1 MALEDGSGRTCGERV
16 LSWWGEVAFTF
27 PLQEGWRKG
36 EGGQVVQG
44 VTVPSALPAGAG
56 LGTVSLWGSLLLA
69 AGLVLDP
76 APPICNCSEPM
87 DYQAFREDP
96 LPESCCLNF
105 TSSNITHLDWGAL
118 VGVQGLRELDLSHCS
133 ITAIS
138 NAQGVPP
145 ALEILHLSHNLLES
159 LPGSFLENAPNL
171 RVLYLD
177 SNQLQELPKSFLK
190 ASSQVQEVYLGFNAL
205 TFLPASLLKPSL
217 LQLQLSNNSW
227 DCSCALL
234 TNLEG
239 WSSQAAE
246 VICHT
251 PEQYHGVGLQ
261 SIPRDELCH
270 SHGLTALF
278 ICVPPL
284 LILTSIAWCFCRQ
297 KKKTNYSLQSRSQSH
312 RAMAERSSVPV
323 SAEPHHYIP
332 YELPAAPPKAEK
344 KVLLGKQVV
353 LQPFMDPLES
363 GRDLYEEV
371 EIQVGSPSSSQV
383 PSYEEQLGTPAPRA
397 EELGSEPEVDTVSV
411 SEVLKDSA
419 DREKIYMSQTTR
431 YYNLV
436 PGIELEDSDNL
447 EYETIDLH

>member
-1 MALEDGSGRTCGERV
+1 
-16 LSWWGEVAFTF
+16 
-27 PLQEGWRKG
+27 
-36 EGGQVVQG
+36 
-44 VTVPSALPAGAG
+44 
-56 LGTVSLWGSLLLA
+56 
-69 AGLVLDP
+69 
-76 APPICNCSEPM
+76 M
-87 DYQAFREDP
+87 DYQAFREAP

-118 VGVQGLRELDLSHCS
+118 VGVQGLRELYLSHCS

-159 LPGSFLENAPNL
+159 LPGNFLENAPNL

-177 SNQLQELPKSFLK
+177 SNQLQELPMSFLK

-234 TNLEG
+234 TSLEG
-239 WSSQAAE
+239 WPRQAAE

-251 PEQYHGVGLQ
+251 PEHYHGVGLQ
-261 SIPRDELCH
+261 SIPRDELCR

-284 LILTSIAWCFCRQ
+284 LILTTIAWCFCRQ

-312 RAMAERSSVPV
+312 RAMAGRSSEGHGGKVGAGFEDQVMMLCVCAKPTDQSFLSCWSQMVSGTDLLLSNLQRTWSGDMKQGWPCLCGLQGVLHLDRVPWACQGKPV
-323 SAEPHHYIP
+323 VA
-332 YELPAAPPKAEK
+332 LPAAHPT
-344 KVLLGKQVV
+344 LY
-353 LQPFMDPLES
+353 S
-363 GRDLYEEV
+363 GT
-371 EIQVGSPSSSQV
+371 
-383 PSYEEQLGTPAPRA
+383 GT
-397 EELGSEPEVDTVSV
+397 
-411 SEVLKDSA
+411 
-419 DREKIYMSQTTR
+419 
-431 YYNLV
+431 
-436 PGIELEDSDNL
+436 
-447 EYETIDLH
+447 

>member
-1 MALEDGSGRTCGERV
+1 MGRAT
-16 LSWWGEVAFTF
+16 
-27 PLQEGWRKG
+27 
-36 EGGQVVQG
+36 
-44 VTVPSALPAGAG
+44 AGAG
-56 LGTVSLWGSLLLA
+56 LDTVSLWGSLLLA
-69 AGLVLDP
+69 AVLALDP
-76 APPICNCSEPM
+76 ARPICNCSELM
-87 DYQAFREDP
+87 DYQSFQKAP

-118 VGVQGLRELDLSHCS
+118 VGVQGLRELYLSHCS

-177 SNQLQELPKSFLK
+177 SNQLQELPRSFLK

-227 DCSCALL
+227 DCSCTLL
-234 TNLEG
+234 TTLEG

-251 PEQYHGVGLQ
+251 PEHYHGVDLQ
-261 SIPRDELCH
+261 SIPRDELCR

-278 ICVPPL
+278 ICLPPL
-284 LILTSIAWCFCRQ
+284 LILASVTWCFCRQ
-297 KKKTNYSLQSRSQSH
+297 KKKTNYSLQSRSQGQ
-312 RAMAERSSVPV
+312 RAVAERSNVPL
-323 SAEPHHYIP
+323 SAEPHHYNP
-332 YELPAAPPKAEK
+332 YELPAAPSKTEK

-383 PSYEEQLGTPAPRA
+383 PSYEGQLGTPAPRA

-419 DREKIYMSQTTR
+419 DREKIYMSQTTS

>member
-1 MALEDGSGRTCGERV
+1 MGR
-16 LSWWGEVAFTF
+16 A
-27 PLQEGWRKG
+27 
-36 EGGQVVQG
+36 
-44 VTVPSALPAGAG
+44 AAGTG
-56 LGTVSLWGSLLLA
+56 LGIVSLWGSLLLT
-69 AGLVLDP
+69 AGLALDP
-76 APPICNCSEPM
+76 ASPICNCSEPM
-87 DYQAFREDP
+87 DFQAFREAP

-118 VGVQGLRELDLSHCS
+118 VGVRGLRELYLSHCG

-177 SNQLQELPKSFLK
+177 SNQLQDLPRSFLK

-205 TFLPASLLKPSL
+205 TFLPASLLKPTL

-234 TNLEG
+234 TNLAG
-239 WSSQAAE
+239 WPSLAAD

-251 PEQYHGVGLQ
+251 PERYHGVDLQ
-261 SIPRDELCH
+261 SIPQDELCR

-278 ICVPPL
+278 ICLPPL
-284 LILTSIAWCFCRQ
+284 LILASVTWCFYRQ
-297 KKKTNYSLQSRSQSH
+297 KKKTNYNLQNRSQSH
-312 RAMAERSSVPV
+312 RATAERGNVPV
-323 SAEPHHYIP
+323 SAEPHHYNP
-332 YELPAAPPKAEK
+332 YELPAAPAETEK
-344 KVLLGKQVV
+344 KVLLGRQVL
-353 LQPFMDPLES
+353 LQPFAEPLES

-383 PSYEEQLGTPAPRA
+383 SAYEGQLGTLAPRA
-397 EELGSEPEVDTVSV
+397 EELGGSEPEVDAVSV

-419 DREKIYMSQTTR
+419 DREKIYMSQSTN

>member
-1 MALEDGSGRTCGERV
+1 MER
-16 LSWWGEVAFTF
+16 AA
-27 PLQEGWRKG
+27 EG
-36 EGGQVVQG
+36 V
-44 VTVPSALPAGAG
+44 G
-56 LGTVSLWGSLLLA
+56 LGTLSLWGSLLLT
-69 AGLVLDP
+69 AGLALDLASP
-76 APPICNCSEPM
+76 NCSCSKPM
-87 DYQAFREDP
+87 DFQAFREAP

-118 VGVQGLRELDLSHCS
+118 VGVQGLRELYLSHCG

-138 NAQGVPP
+138 NAQRVPP

-159 LPGSFLENAPNL
+159 LPGSFLEDAPNL

-177 SNQLQELPKSFLK
+177 SNQLQELPRSFLK
-190 ASSQVQEVYLGFNAL
+190 ASSQVQEIYLGFNAL

-234 TNLEG
+234 TNLAG
-239 WSSQAAE
+239 WPSLADD

-251 PEQYHGVGLQ
+251 PERYHGMGLH
-261 SIPRDELCH
+261 SISQDELCRSH
-270 SHGLTALF
+270 SLTALF
-278 ICVPPL
+278 ICLPPL
-284 LILTSIAWCFCRQ
+284 LVLTSITWYFCRQ
-297 KKKTNYSLQSRSQSH
+297 KKKTNYSLQNRSQSH
-312 RAMAERSSVPV
+312 RATAERGNVSV
-323 SAEPHHYIP
+323 SAESHHYTP
-332 YELPAAPPKAEK
+332 YEMPAAPSETEK
-344 KVLLGKQVV
+344 KVLLGRPVL
-353 LQPFMDPLES
+353 LQPFTHPAES

-371 EIQVGSPSSSQV
+371 EIQGGSPSSSQV
-383 PSYEEQLGTPAPRA
+383 PPHEGQLDISAPRA
-397 EELGSEPEVDTVSV
+397 EELGDSEPEVDTVSV

-419 DREKIYMSQTTR
+419 DREKIYMSQSSN

>member
-1 MALEDGSGRTCGERV
+1 MGR
-16 LSWWGEVAFTF
+16 A
-27 PLQEGWRKG
+27 
-36 EGGQVVQG
+36 
-44 VTVPSALPAGAG
+44 AAGAG
-56 LGTVSLWGSLLLA
+56 LGPVSLWGSLLLA
-69 AGLVLDP
+69 AGLALDP
-76 APPICNCSEPM
+76 APQSCNCTEPM
-87 DYQAFREDP
+87 DFQAFREAP

-118 VGVQGLRELDLSHCS
+118 VEVQGLRELYLSHCS
-133 ITAIS
+133 ITDIS

-145 ALEILHLSHNLLES
+145 ALEVLHLSHNLLES
-159 LPGSFLENAPNL
+159 LPGSFLEDAPNL

-190 ASSQVQEVYLGFNAL
+190 ASTQVQEVYLGFNAL

-234 TNLEG
+234 SNLES
-239 WSSQAAE
+239 WPSLVTQ

-251 PEQYHGVGLQ
+251 PERYHGVDLQ

-270 SHGLTALF
+270 SHSLTALF
-278 ICVPPL
+278 ICLPPL
-284 LILTSIAWCFCRQ
+284 LILASITWCFCRQ
-297 KKKTNYSLQSRSQSH
+297 KRKTNYSLQSRSQSH
-312 RAMAERSSVPV
+312 PAMAERGSTPVP
-323 SAEPHHYIP
+323 AEPHHYVP
-332 YELPAAPPKAEK
+332 YELPAAPSETEK
-344 KVLLGKQVV
+344 KGLLGSQVLL
-353 LQPFMDPLES
+353 QPSVDLLDS
-363 GRDLYEEV
+363 SRDLYEEV

-383 PSYEEQLGTPAPRA
+383 PAHKGRQGMGPGRQQDTPAPRA
-397 EELGSEPEVDTVSV
+397 EELGGSEPEVDTVSV

-419 DREKIYMSQTTR
+419 DREKIYMTQSTN

-447 EYETIDLH
+447 EYENIDLH

>member
-1 MALEDGSGRTCGERV
+1 MGRAV
-16 LSWWGEVAFTF
+16 
-27 PLQEGWRKG
+27 
-36 EGGQVVQG
+36 
-44 VTVPSALPAGAG
+44 AGAG

-69 AGLVLDP
+69 AGLALDA
-76 APPICNCSEPM
+76 APQSCNCTERM
-87 DYQAFREDP
+87 DFQAFQEAP

-105 TSSNITHLDWGAL
+105 TSSNITRLDWGTL
-118 VGVQGLRELDLSHCS
+118 VGVRGLRELYLSHCS
-133 ITAIS
+133 ITDIS

-159 LPGSFLENAPNL
+159 LPGSFLEDAPNL

-177 SNQLQELPKSFLK
+177 SNQLQELPNSFLK
-190 ASSQVQEVYLGFNAL
+190 ASTQVQEVYLGFNAL

-234 TNLEG
+234 SNLEG
-239 WSSQAAE
+239 WPSLAAE

-251 PEQYHGVGLQ
+251 PEQYHGVDLQ
-261 SIPRDELCH
+261 SIPREELCRSH
-270 SHGLTALF
+270 SLTALF
-278 ICVPPL
+278 ICLPSL
-284 LILTSIAWCFCRQ
+284 LILASITWCFCRR
-297 KKKTNYSLQSRSQSH
+297 KRKTNYSLQSRSQSH
-312 RAMAERSSVPV
+312 PATAERGNAPVP
-323 SAEPHHYIP
+323 AEPHHYVP
-332 YELPAAPPKAEK
+332 YELPAAPPETEK
-344 KVLLGKQVV
+344 KVLLGSQVL
-353 LQPFMDPLES
+353 LQPSADLLES

-383 PSYEEQLGTPAPRA
+383 PTHKGQWATGLGQQEDTAAPRA
-397 EELGSEPEVDTVSV
+397 EELGGSEPEVDTVSV

-419 DREKIYMSQTTR
+419 DREKIYMSQSTD

-447 EYETIDLH
+447 EYENIDLH